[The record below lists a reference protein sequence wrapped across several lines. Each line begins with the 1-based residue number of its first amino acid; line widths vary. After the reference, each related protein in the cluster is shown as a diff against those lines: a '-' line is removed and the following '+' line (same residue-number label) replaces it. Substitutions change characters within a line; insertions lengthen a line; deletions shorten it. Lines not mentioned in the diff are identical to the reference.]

1 MKDKDL
7 LKILL
12 ADGWE
17 LVSIKGS
24 HHKIRKNDQTEIIP
38 IYSKDVKIGL
48 LVSILK

>member
-24 HHKIRKNDQTEIIP
+24 NHKIRKNDTFYIMIAP
-38 IYSKDVKIGL
+38 VW
-48 LVSILK
+48 